1 MATLGLCMIAK
12 DEEQVLGRCL
22 ESARPF
28 ADEIVVADTGSHD
41 RTKEIAASYGAAVY
55 DFPWQDDFAAA
66 RNFSFAQAHTD
77 YILWL
82 DCDDV
87 IEPQFFAA
95 FDALKRG
102 LDGSADAYMLPYRA
116 GADEQGNA
124 ALVFYRERIVRRAC
138 GFVWEGAVH
147 EAIAVR
153 GNVRWGEAAVTHKK
167 PAGRTAPGR
176 NLRIYAR
183 QFARG
188 IRPTPRDV
196 FYFARELS
204 DCGLPSAAADVFA
217 FFLRGEGWVEN
228 KISACRDLAA
238 CHRRL
243 GEPERE
249 LAALFRSFDYAP
261 PRPEICCD
269 VGSFFMRRQD
279 WKQAIFWFKLAV
291 NEKADPCTGAFTC
304 PDCSGYIPYLWMCVC
319 YDRLGEYER
328 AAHCNELA
336 GRCRPGDESVAFNRR
351 YFAQIFQDK
360 GQNQ

>member
-1 MATLGLCMIAK
+1 MTLGLCMIVK
-12 DEEQVLGRCL
+12 DEADVLGRCL
-22 ESARPF
+22 QSTEGLF
-28 ADEIVVADTGSHD
+28 DEIVVADTGSQD
-41 RTKEIAASYGAAVY
+41 ETRAIARRFGAAVY
-55 DFPWQDDFAAA
+55 DFAWQDDFSAA
-66 RNFSFAQAHTD
+66 RNFAFAQAHAD
-77 YILWL
+77 YLAWL
-82 DCDDV
+82 DADDV
-87 IEPQFFAA
+87 IEARDFAA
-95 FDALKRG
+95 WRALKRS
-102 LDGSADAYMLPYRA
+102 LDGSVDAFMLPYRA
-116 GADEQGNA
+116 GVDGRGKAS
-124 ALVFYRERIVRRAC
+124 LVYFRERVLRRDCA
-138 GFVWEGAVH
+138 FRWEGAVH